1 MQVQHKDRSTLHYL
15 IQRNFF
21 DVVPMMYLAN
31 KNKHNLLG
39 SCILSFFD
47 LLSQELDQDQL
58 FRLFKRYVSQNYHK
72 LLF

>member
-1 MQVQHKDRSTLHYL
+1 MQVQLKDRSTLHYL

-47 LLSQELDQDQL
+47 LLS
-58 FRLFKRYVSQNYHK
+58 
-72 LLF
+72 